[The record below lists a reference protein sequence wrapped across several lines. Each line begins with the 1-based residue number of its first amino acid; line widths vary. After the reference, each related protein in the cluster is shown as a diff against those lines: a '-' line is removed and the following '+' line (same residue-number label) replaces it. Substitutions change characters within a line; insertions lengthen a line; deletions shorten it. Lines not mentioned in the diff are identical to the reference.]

1 MSSEDLPLCARRSF
15 LYPGEPEGTGIIAY
29 ETSIYRN
36 EFDGIDF
43 IDSSQFIHSLENDL
57 TLRDRS
63 LLEVADGEQ
72 FEIPEYQRN
81 YSWGIEQHKEMWETI
96 RQVLQFKSQ
105 AGEKPSDTFFGS
117 IYIAKSPKNDRYEI
131 IDGQQRVATVAIILH
146 IIGEKIDNHYESV
159 GGDLKRYASH
169 VRNDIISELL
179 FRKEGPS
186 DVPFLSL
193 NEHDDNWFRLLFKHD
208 YEKIEMVRDMNKYDG
223 RKKNAES
230 LVDLMEKIGI
240 SHEIYKDI
248 IPDEEMQEF
257 RYFGDAH
264 SKLIKAYQYYSKRI
278 ESLISR
284 DSFDDSKPKVRI
296 LINLTQFLLRS
307 LRVSEC
313 LFETDD
319 QELRIRVFQ
328 SLNDRGIELSK
339 MDKIRARIVGR
350 FQGAEDSDKQIG
362 RWEDVMREFGT
373 DAKSVEDFLAHY
385 LAATE
390 EEFKKVSQARTNML
404 EAFRLRDT
412 QNNEVKSRLASKG
425 EARDFLEEL
434 RAYAHRYQEI
444 INANLTEDTE
454 KLEQN
459 HRRRAEAILRR
470 LNSLGTK
477 SWRPFVMYVYQQ
489 VIETPDKGKFF
500 HKILQSVESI
510 MFRFIISPHQSTVID
525 DTYPITTQY
534 FIELERSG
542 SQFNV
547 EDITEKLKQNV
558 DDDAQQMFGEEFV
571 SHLISTTGWRDN
583 RLKQILI
590 KIVDES
596 QQKRNEDGIMNISL
610 SQDTKHVHIEHV
622 LPKSF
627 IDRQKHSPYAWLENF
642 FTQNGQNVLQ
652 ETIELLKREDM
663 HRLSPESDRYSDLEP
678 IIERIRDSFTR
689 DIGNVMLL
697 EENVN
702 RSIQNSLFSKKIKS
716 YHQEHPDD
724 MNNVANEFFTSSG
737 EISGS
742 KLKKLQNT
750 DIPSDESI
758 NGVASI
764 IEDFNSWWC
773 IEMLIR
779 RKKELIEMFLKSL
792 EIPTGNNEFNDVYG
806 NIEQMIENDY
816 NTRVTLAKV

>member
-15 LYPGEPEGTGIIAY
+15 LYPGEPGGIGIIAY
-29 ETSIYRN
+29 ETSTYRN

-43 IDSSQFIHSLENDL
+43 IDSSQFIHSLENDI

-81 YSWGIEQHKEMWETI
+81 YSWGIKQHKEMWETI

-146 IIGEKIDNHYESV
+146 IIGEKIDNHYKSV
-159 GGDLKRYASH
+159 GGDLKEYASH
-169 VRNDIISELL
+169 VRDDIISELL

-193 NEHDDNWFRLLFKHD
+193 NEHDNNWFRLLFKD
-208 YEKIEMVRDMNKYDG
+208 DSEKIKMIRNMSKYDG

-230 LVDLMEKIGI
+230 LVDLMKKIGI
-240 SHEIYKDI
+240 SSEIYKDR
-248 IPDEEMQEF
+248 IPDEELQEF

-264 SKLIKAYQYYSKRI
+264 SKLIKAYGYYSKRI
-278 ESLISR
+278 ESLINR

-296 LINLTQFLLRS
+296 LINITQFLLRS

-350 FQGAEDSDKQIG
+350 FQGAEDSDKQVG

-390 EEFKKVSQARTNML
+390 EEFNKVSQARTNML

-434 RAYAHRYQEI
+434 KAYAHRYQEI
-444 INANLTEDTE
+444 INANLTEDTQE
-454 KLEQN
+454 IEQN

-489 VIETPDKGKFF
+489 VIETPNKGKFF
-500 HKILQSVESI
+500 HEILRSVESI

-542 SQFNV
+542 GQFNV

-558 DDDAQQMFGEEFV
+558 DNDAQQMFGEEFV

-590 KIVDES
+590 KIVDEN
-596 QQKRNEDGIMNISL
+596 QQKRNKDGIMNTSL
-610 SQDTKHVHIEHV
+610 TQDTKHVHIEHV

-627 IDRQKHSPYAWLENF
+627 IDRQKDSPYAWLETF
-642 FTQNGQNVLQ
+642 FTRNGQNVFR
-652 ETIELLKREDM
+652 ETIELFKKEDI
-663 HRLSPESDRYSDLEP
+663 HRLSPESDSDLET
-678 IIERIRDSFTR
+678 IIERIRNSFTR

-697 EENVN
+697 EESVN
-702 RSIQNSLFSKKIKS
+702 QSIQNSLFSKKIKS

-724 MNNVANEFFTSSG
+724 MNNVVNKFFTSSG
-737 EISGS
+737 EVSGS
-742 KLKKLQNT
+742 KLEKLRNT

-764 IEDFNSWWC
+764 IEEFNSWWC
-773 IEMLIR
+773 MEMLIK
-779 RKKELIEMFLKSL
+779 RKKELIEMFLESL
-792 EIPTGNNEFNDVYG
+792 EIPTGNNEFNNVYG

-816 NTRVTLAKV
+816 NTRVTLTKV

>member
-1 MSSEDLPLCARRSF
+1 
-15 LYPGEPEGTGIIAY
+15 
-29 ETSIYRN
+29 
-36 EFDGIDF
+36 
-43 IDSSQFIHSLENDL
+43 
-57 TLRDRS
+57 
-63 LLEVADGEQ
+63 VADGEQ

-81 YSWGIEQHKEMWETI
+81 YSWGIKQHKEMWETI

-146 IIGEKIDNHYESV
+146 IIGEKIDNHYKSV
-159 GGDLKRYASH
+159 GGDLKEYASH
-169 VRNDIISELL
+169 VRDDIISELL

-193 NEHDDNWFRLLFKHD
+193 NEHDNNWFRLLFKD
-208 YEKIEMVRDMNKYDG
+208 DSEKIKMIRNMSKYDG

-230 LVDLMEKIGI
+230 LVDLMKKIGI
-240 SHEIYKDI
+240 SSEIYKDR
-248 IPDEEMQEF
+248 IPDEELQEF

-264 SKLIKAYQYYSKRI
+264 SKLIKAYGYYSKRI
-278 ESLISR
+278 ESLINR

-296 LINLTQFLLRS
+296 LINITQFLLRS

-350 FQGAEDSDKQIG
+350 FQGAEDSDKQVG

-390 EEFKKVSQARTNML
+390 EEFNKVSQARTNML

-434 RAYAHRYQEI
+434 KAYAHRYQEI
-444 INANLTEDTE
+444 INANLTEDTQE
-454 KLEQN
+454 IEQN

-489 VIETPDKGKFF
+489 VIETPNKGKFF
-500 HKILQSVESI
+500 HEILRSVESI

-525 DTYPITTQY
+525 DTYPVTTQY

-542 SQFNV
+542 GQFNV

-558 DDDAQQMFGEEFV
+558 DNDAQQMFGEEFV

-590 KIVDES
+590 KIVDEN
-596 QQKRNEDGIMNISL
+596 QQKRNKDGIMNTSL
-610 SQDTKHVHIEHV
+610 TQDTKHVHIEHV

-627 IDRQKHSPYAWLENF
+627 IDRQKDSPYAWLETF
-642 FTQNGQNVLQ
+642 FTRNGQNVFR
-652 ETIELLKREDM
+652 ETIELFKKEDI
-663 HRLSPESDRYSDLEP
+663 HRLSPESDSDLET
-678 IIERIRDSFTR
+678 IIERIRNSFTR

-697 EENVN
+697 EESVN
-702 RSIQNSLFSKKIKS
+702 QSIQNSLFSKKIKS
-716 YHQEHPDD
+716 YHQEHPGD
-724 MNNVANEFFTSSG
+724 MNNVANEFFSPSG
-737 EISGS
+737 EIPGS
-742 KLKKLQNT
+742 KLEKLQAT

-764 IEDFNSWWC
+764 IEEFNSWWC
-773 IEMLIR
+773 MEMLIK
-779 RKKELIEMFLKSL
+779 RKKELIETFLKSL
-792 EIPTGNNEFNDVYG
+792 ETPAENDEFDNIYG
-806 NIEQMIENDY
+806 NIKEMIENDY
-816 NTRVTLAKV
+816 NNRVTLAKV